1 GWGWAANRIAAG
13 LPGTELLLLAPFL
26 VAQVLCWVFFYDAE
40 RAFHDTLAEPD
51 IRPYWT
57 RWAYVGYHI
66 RQNLALVCI
75 PVALLILDKTVRR
88 LVGNASP
95 DWQAFFSG
103 VRIAL
108 VLGVFLMMPWLL
120 RLILR
125 LQPLADGPLRQ
136 RLLAACQRLRFRCSN
151 ILVWNTRGG

>member
-1 GWGWAANRIAAG
+1 ALVSRRTRRDLRLHPTRRDSLLRPYARWRVVHLFALFSLFGMCLYCLGWGWAANRIAAG
-13 LPGTELLLLAPFL
+13 LPGTELLLLAPIL
-26 VAQVLCWVFFYDAE
+26 GAQGLCWVFFYDAE

-108 VLGVFLMMPWLL
+108 VLGV
-120 RLILR
+120 
-125 LQPLADGPLRQ
+125 
-136 RLLAACQRLRFRCSN
+136 
-151 ILVWNTRGG
+151 